1 MRHVMCALLSQ
12 NVRLS
17 DEVLSTAFSE
27 CESIVNSW
35 PITKLSDDVN
45 DEGPLTPNHLLLLES
60 NY

>member
-1 MRHVMCALLSQ
+1 MCALLSQ
-12 NVRLS
+12 NVRSS